1 MSGSYGP
8 DILMRRDG
16 ILSPRNELKRKK
28 EYKITRQR
36 SFSCT
41 CGRTPIVAKGLCA
54 SCYAMKRYDEEHFG
68 GLRED
73 VLRRDG
79 HACCV
84 CGKSG
89 WSRKS
94 ILVHHRV
101 PGLSV
106 MAFMISLCISCHDRV
121 HKLAMLDDS
130 EASELFR
137 ILWREQ
143 HPKGQEQYELDFTKK
158 LPCPESKLLFDLPL
172 STMNFEKTE
181 LQCGNQK

>member
-1 MSGSYGP
+1 M
-8 DILMRRDG
+8 
-16 ILSPRNELKRKK
+16 KRKK
-28 EYKITRQR
+28 EYTITRQR

-41 CGRTPIVAKGLCA
+41 CGRTPVVAKGLCA
-54 SCYAMKRYDEEHFG
+54 SCYAMKRYDDEHFG

-101 PGLSV
+101 PGRSV
-106 MAFMISLCISCHDRV
+106 MDLMISLCIACHDRV
-121 HKLAMLDDS
+121 HKLSMLDDS

-137 ILWREQ
+137 VLWREQ

-158 LPCPESKLLFDLPL
+158 LPEPDTGLLFGFRSNTIVFDVP
-172 STMNFEKTE
+172 E
-181 LQCGNQK
+181 LQCCNQK